1 MKSPSNTPS
10 SIVASSPFEERVG
23 QWMVY
28 FADRNMSFDAVR
40 LGESMGRP
48 PLDQVAQAADAQFF
62 GGLLNAWGYRRQ
74 LRTGLAA
81 LFNPHTGERSGTLI
95 YPTPDDARAPEA
107 MPSDWVVEHA
117 EGWGQGVLI
126 RGGERVPVDGQQWT
140 GGGDLPRNETVHVEW
155 MRSPTGRFNV
165 VARVSRPR
173 VAAPPPSSDA
183 VPMATQRAAWT
194 TRWTF
199 TEAEPADDD
208 RFEAALADA
217 LRAFAIDDE
226 PSIVH
231 HEGSSHAELLEA
243 IHAVCVDDEAVSTTL
258 WVTRPVLMK
267 GDFELTGETLTLHW
281 ADVEG
286 SPEGLFLILAHVV
299 KLLGGEP
306 ERDDEDDVFVE
317 DVEGRVRACVLDH
330 LGMSDLEDDEAL
342 EKSIVPTSTT
352 VSPGVVGPYAT
363 STTRDQDGIHL
374 VVRGAGRDLRVT
386 LGGEV
391 LALDDA
397 ALAPLY
403 DTFDTELAEMVADEQ
418 TEARGR
424 SEPTAEPAF
433 GGRTVLHAWKN
444 GARVSSRIVDGGP
457 GAALDLPEAGADD
470 VAWDLVRYLADGTPL
485 ARWSNATVRA
495 LNEIPNLMPS
505 WHWTPASATDAPARF
520 AALVAKHVPR
530 ERERMTLRDW
540 YRAFRQRSGK
550 LQGLPLHVLY
560 AHMCEDGMG
569 DIVERHVSPFARTAK
584 SFMGLLVG
592 LALTS
597 TAELAPHRTW
607 LCAGAWW
614 DDAERFADGIHR
626 AQQLAGE
633 ASSVVRWASPRR
645 EALTLREYLA
655 YSNAAAQ
662 AAGSELR
669 ALEVAVE
676 GDYELVV
683 CLPPPVAE
691 ALVRDGL
698 LFLA

>member
-1 MKSPSNTPS
+1 MKPPSNTPQ

-28 FADRNMSFDAVR
+28 FADRGMSFDAVR

-48 PLDQVAQAADAQFF
+48 PLDEVAQAADAQFF

-81 LFNPHTGERSGTLI
+81 LFNPHTGERSGTLG

-107 MPSDWVVEHA
+107 MPSDWVVERA

-126 RGGERVPVDGQQWT
+126 RGAERVPVDGQQWT
-140 GGGDLPRNETVHVEW
+140 GGGDLPLGETVHVEW
-155 MRSPTGRFNV
+155 TRSPTGRFNV

-199 TEAEPADDD
+199 TEAEPIDDD
-208 RFEAALADA
+208 RFEAALVDA

-231 HEGSSHAELLEA
+231 HDGSSHAELLEA

-281 ADVEG
+281 ANVEG
-286 SPEGLFLILAHVV
+286 SPEGLFLLLAHVV

-317 DVEGRVRACVLDH
+317 EIEGRVRACVLDH
-330 LGMSDLEDDEAL
+330 IGMSDIDDDEVL

-352 VSPGVVGPYAT
+352 VSPGVVGPYAL

-374 VVRGAGRDLRVT
+374 DVRGAGRDLRVT

-403 DTFDTELAEMVADEQ
+403 DTVHAELAEMVAAEQ

-424 SEPTAEPAF
+424 SEPAAEPDL
-433 GGRTVLHAWKN
+433 GGRTVLHGWKN

-457 GAALDLPEAGADD
+457 GASLDLPEEGAED

-505 WHWTPASATDAPARF
+505 WHWTPASDTDAPARF
-520 AALVAKHVPR
+520 AAVVAKYVPR
-530 ERERMTLRDW
+530 EHERITPRDW

-560 AHMCEDGMG
+560 AHICEDGNG
-569 DIVERHVSPFARTAK
+569 DIVDRHVSPSARTAR
-584 SFMGLLVG
+584 SFMGLLLG
-592 LALTS
+592 LAATS
-597 TAELAPHRTW
+597 SDELGPHRTW
-607 LCAGAWW
+607 LCRGSWW
-614 DDAERFADGIHR
+614 DEAELFAEDIHR
-626 AQQLAGE
+626 AMQLRGE
-633 ASSVVRWASPRR
+633 PWSVVPREPSQR
-645 EALTLREYLA
+645 AALSLRAYLG
-655 YSNAAAQ
+655 YSNAAAH
-662 AAGSELR
+662 AAGTELR
-669 ALEVAVE
+669 AFPVAVE
-676 GDYELVV
+676 GDWELVA
-683 CLPPPVAE
+683 CLPAPVVE
-691 ALVRDGL
+691 TLVRDGL

>member
-1 MKSPSNTPS
+1 MTSPRNTPQS
-10 SIVASSPFEERVG
+10 VVASSPFEERVG

-28 FADRNMSFDAVR
+28 FADRNMSFDAVN

-81 LFNPHTGERSGTLI
+81 LFNPHTGERSGTLV
-95 YPTPDDARAPEA
+95 YPTPDDVRTPEA
-107 MPSDWVVEHA
+107 MPTDWVVERA
-117 EGWGQGVLI
+117 EGWGQGVLA
-126 RGGERVPVDGQQWT
+126 RGAERVPVDGQQWT
-140 GGGDLPRNETVHVEW
+140 GGGDLPRGETVHVEW

-194 TRWTF
+194 TRWRF
-199 TEAEPADDD
+199 TEAGPADDD
-208 RFEAALADA
+208 HFEAALADA

-226 PSIVH
+226 PSIVLCDV
-231 HEGSSHAELLEA
+231 SSISELAEA
-243 IHAVCVDDEAVSTTL
+243 IHVACVDDGSAMTSVWITCPL
-258 WVTRPVLMK
+258 LMK
-267 GDFELTGETLTLHW
+267 GDFELTNETLELRW
-281 ADVEG
+281 GGVEG
-286 SPEGLFLILAHVV
+286 SPEGLFLLLAHVV

-317 DVEGRVRACVLDH
+317 ELEGRVRACVLDH

-342 EKSIVPTSTT
+342 ERRIVPTSTT

-433 GGRTVLHAWKN
+433 GGRTVLHGWKN

-495 LNEIPNLMPS
+495 LNEIPNLTPC
-505 WHWTPASATDAPARF
+505 WHWTPASDTDAPARF

-530 ERERMTLRDW
+530 ERDRIPLRDW

-560 AHMCEDGMG
+560 AHICADGMG

-584 SFMGLLVG
+584 SFMGILVG
-592 LALTS
+592 LAATS
-597 TAELAPHRTW
+597 SCELEPHRTW
-607 LCAGAWW
+607 LCRGSWW
-614 DDAERFADGIHR
+614 NESEPFAEDIHR
-626 AQQLAGE
+626 AMQLPGE
-633 ASSVVRWASPRR
+633 PSSVVPR
-645 EALTLREYLA
+645 EPAQSAVLSLREYLG
-655 YSNAAAQ
+655 YSNAAAD
-662 AAGSELR
+662 AAGTELR
-669 ALEVAVE
+669 AFEVAVD
-676 GDYELVV
+676 GDWELVV
-683 CLPPPVAE
+683 CLPPPMVE
-691 ALVRDGL
+691 ALVGDGL